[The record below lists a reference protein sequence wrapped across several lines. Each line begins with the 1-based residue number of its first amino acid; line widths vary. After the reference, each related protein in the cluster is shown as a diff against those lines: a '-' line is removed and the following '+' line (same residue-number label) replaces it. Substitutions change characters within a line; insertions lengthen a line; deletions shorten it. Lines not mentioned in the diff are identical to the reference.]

1 MWPKFGAKKARAVFE
16 NARPHTSPERAPHVQ
31 PTWSSTGVAPHTQR
45 GYIITNA
52 RSRYL
57 RYVATS
63 DDKLSTGWISEV
75 SPFPFSVKGERGD
88 GAPQD
93 TTDRAD
99 RGDGTP
105 QGTTTRDDDYPRKT
119 TSGIQD
125 TEGKAENFLKDIC
138 HVCQLSFPDLLK
150 GGTAHCTKTEQDD
163 RPLSLHR
170 F

>member
-1 MWPKFGAKKARAVFE
+1 M
-16 NARPHTSPERAPHVQ
+16 
-31 PTWSSTGVAPHTQR
+31 
-45 GYIITNA
+45 
-52 RSRYL
+52 
-57 RYVATS
+57 
-63 DDKLSTGWISEV
+63 

-105 QGTTTRDDDYPRKT
+105 QGTTTRDDDYPQKT

-150 GGTAHCTKTEQDD
+150 GGTAHCAKTEQDD